1 MRRVETYARSI
12 MVSERLNG
20 IALIHVHQKIVLLKT
35 EDLILPKTLSVK
47 MLT

>member
-1 MRRVETYARSI
+1 

-20 IALIHVHQKIVLLKT
+20 IALIHFHQKIVLLKP